1 MIFGM
6 NFIVFCLVVL
16 VIVLY
21 YSHEARQEGTYLSQ
35 LPSIKEGFGMSPG
48 TMDQLH
54 STSVQ
59 RPILV
64 DVNARPDQELDD
76 DIQERLTRK
85 ALLDMTESAYDGG
98 NYAPA

>member
-1 MIFGM
+1 M

-16 VIVLY
+16 IIVLY
-21 YSHEARQEGTYLSQ
+21 YSHDARQEGIFLSQ
-35 LPSIKEGFGMSPG
+35 RVKEGFGMSPG
-48 TMDQLH
+48 TLDQLR
-54 STSVQ
+54 STSMQ

-64 DVNARPDQELDD
+64 DVNAKPDQPLED
-76 DIQERLTRK
+76 DIQERLTKK